1 MYFYAAQT
9 KNCPFFT
16 ERVEDSWPIKSRE
29 RDLKSNKELID
40 LHPIPGKGKIG
51 GPIGLGQQ
59 VDPLHKSTHTD
70 GISPIS
76 VWLSRQTQQKTEGC
90 SNINNQCFR
99 NDMEG

>member
-9 KNCPFFT
+9 KNCRQAPFFT

-76 VWLSRQTQQKTEGC
+76 VGFLDKHNRQQKAAAT
-90 SNINNQCFR
+90 
-99 NDMEG
+99 